1 VLSVTHKRP
10 NVRHSNRGVHV
21 ATSTDHDN
29 SSPTL
34 LSFSQKIY
42 DAEATRRE
50 SINTR
55 CGVVLSTAGILGTLV
70 VAASQLG
77 LIQQGGSLKPFAWI
91 IYLFFVISLVY
102 VLRSIM
108 IALRVQ
114 GGIQA
119 DIVDAHDL
127 QAGKPA
133 SFLDQY
139 NCNMAKTNLLYGTF
153 NWCLNNKFKDQ
164 LHAAQ
169 LYLRNGL
176 IAIIIAAVFSPWL
189 LTTGH

>member
-1 VLSVTHKRP
+1 LGNLAENAPPGGDQGK
-10 NVRHSNRGVHV
+10 NFN
-21 ATSTDHDN
+21 
-29 SSPTL
+29 PTL
-34 LSFSQKIY
+34 LSFNQKIY

-70 VAASQLG
+70 VAAGQLG
-77 LIQQGGSLKPFAWI
+77 LIKQGSSHKPLAWI
-91 IYLFFVISLVY
+91 IWALFVISLVY
-102 VLRSIM
+102 VLRSII

-119 DIVDAHDL
+119 ELVDPHDL
-127 QAGKPA
+127 HSDMPSQL
-133 SFLDQY
+133 FDQY
-139 NCNMAKTNLLYGTF
+139 NCDMAKTNLLYGTF

-169 LYLRNGL
+169 LYLRHGL
-176 IAIIIAAVFSPWL
+176 IAIIIAGAFSP
-189 LTTGH
+189 GS